1 MVATVQ
7 RRPATVSSGVRS
19 GAVLAV
25 ASAISIVLNYV
36 FLLAAGRVLGSDAY
50 GSLAALLGLLAV
62 VLIPATA
69 IQLAVSREVSRLIA
83 SGDTLQAQAF
93 VQRALRASAVA
104 TLPLLVVAL
113 TLAPLLS
120 GLLNIDSVGMVLLAE
135 TTFAMALV
143 TPVAMGAIQGSQR
156 FNALASL
163 YLVPFVLRLAVFAI
177 AAAVGYRLGGAVFAT
192 VLSAVAGALLALY
205 LIRDLL
211 GSVPVPSP
219 DLRPFL
225 RYLGP
230 VAIGLIGIALLT
242 HVDLLVVKARFSA
255 DDAGAYAGASAF
267 ARVGFFLPATILAVL
282 FPRTAARQARGEQT
296 EDILGRSLIATIV
309 FCGGLAVFY
318 AAAGV
323 GLIVASFGPGFAE
336 GGRVLAPFALAIGL
350 FSVANVLVGYHL
362 SRGDTRYA
370 WIVAGAVPVQVLLL
384 ALVPTSLRGVVWTN
398 AAVGAALIVAHE
410 VLVGSSRPAL
420 RAGLRRLNEG
430 LVPLRAV
437 LPEAGLVLLGTT
449 VFVCVL
455 FWPVVEHLSSTVL
468 GTPGSDSTGG
478 VAFFWELQHEGG
490 YHLLGVTHHTLIA
503 APFGLDATNAVNI
516 QLFLPYY
523 PTYLAA
529 HVIGEIAALNL
540 TTLAGYVLPGAAM
553 YLLVRYLGCSRL
565 VSAWAVLV
573 YVVFPW
579 HLARLE
585 HASLLHIEVL
595 ALFLVALI
603 ATARKP
609 SWQRIALVG
618 VANLGCWL
626 TSGYFGA
633 MAAVTSVAFALG
645 AMLVSDRARRV
656 KLLLGT
662 SAVALAP
669 AVVIGIAA
677 VASGTNT
684 GAGLGRQA
692 VDLSAFG
699 LRPVELVVP
708 PAKSWFFGG
717 HLDSFWH
724 SHSHGSNSTELSNY
738 LGLLTIALA
747 LGWLVFAF
755 RRRAR
760 LSEKQRVA
768 TAGLVAVFLAGLLFA
783 APSPVSVF
791 GHDVWMPSRLLWEA
805 LPAFRV
811 ISRWDPLLMTAL
823 LPLAA
828 LGLQAATGAL
838 ARRRQALAVSIVGAA
853 MVVSFVELSIE
864 PAKPRFRTV
873 PTPSEYSAIERT
885 PPGIVAEYPLG
896 QSDIYR
902 FWQRKYGRPLVNGA
916 EPGTQ
921 ADYARLVL
929 LDPTQPG
936 TASALAFLGVT
947 AVSLHPGAHADVEIQ
962 PRDPA
967 GSSGYRLVARYPHE
981 QSIWYPDGASVW
993 QIVAPPAPALV
1004 TLPGGF
1010 ASPQR
1015 DARGIVVYPLVSTA
1029 GVGVLDLTARS
1040 PELVRL
1046 VFDVTAPAG
1055 KSATLRVADS
1065 KKEQR
1070 FAVSGRT
1077 AVSVLVAIP
1086 RGQSQLL
1093 LKTDPPPAS
1102 PADALLITTPRAQH
1116 AFGAPV
1122 LHADLVSPNP
1132 GLQ

>member
-1 MVATVQ
+1 MV
-7 RRPATVSSGVRS
+7 
-19 GAVLAV
+19 VLAE
-25 ASAISIVLNYV
+25 S
-36 FLLAAGRVLGSDAY
+36 
-50 GSLAALLGLLAV
+50 
-62 VLIPATA
+62 
-69 IQLAVSREVSRLIA
+69 
-83 SGDTLQAQAF
+83 
-93 VQRALRASAVA
+93 
-104 TLPLLVVAL
+104 
-113 TLAPLLS
+113 
-120 GLLNIDSVGMVLLAE
+120 
-135 TTFAMALV
+135 TFAMALV
-143 TPVAMGAIQGSQR
+143 TPVAMGAIQGAQR

-163 YLVPFVLRLAVFAI
+163 YLVPFALRLAIFAV
-177 AAAVGYRLGGAVFAT
+177 AAAAGYRLGGAVVAT
-192 VLSAVAGALLALY
+192 VLGTFAGAALALY

-211 GSVPVPSP
+211 GSVSVPTP
-219 DLRPFL
+219 DLRPFI

-242 HVDLLVVKARFSA
+242 HVDVLVVKARFSA

-296 EDILGRSLIATIV
+296 EDILGRSLIATII

-323 GLIVASFGPGFAE
+323 GLIVATFGPDFAE
-336 GGRVLAPFALAIGL
+336 GGRVLAPFAVAIGL
-350 FSVANVLVGYHL
+350 FSIANVLVGYHL

-370 WIVAGAVPVQVLLL
+370 WIVAAGVPVQVALL
-384 ALVPTSLRGVVWTN
+384 ALVPSSLHGVVWTN
-398 AAVGAALIVAHE
+398 VGVGAALIVAHE

-420 RAGLRRLNEG
+420 RAGLRRLNHG

-449 VFVCVL
+449 VFVCIL
-455 FWPVVEHLSSTVL
+455 FWPVVTHLGSTVL

-478 VAFFWELQHEGG
+478 VAFFWELRHEGG
-490 YHLLGVTHHTLIA
+490 YHLLGITHHTFLA
-503 APFGLDATNAVNI
+503 APFGVDATNAINI

-523 PTYLAA
+523 PTYLAS
-529 HVIGEIAALNL
+529 HVVGEIAALNL
-540 TTLAGYVLPGAAM
+540 TTLAGYILPGGAM

-573 YVVFPW
+573 YIVFPW

-595 ALFLVALI
+595 ALLIVALI
-603 ATARKP
+603 AVARKP

-618 VANLGCWL
+618 VANLACWL

-645 AMLVSDRARRV
+645 AALLSERSRRAA
-656 KLLLGT
+656 LLLGT
-662 SAVALAP
+662 SAVAIAP
-669 AVVIGIAA
+669 AAVIGIAA

-684 GAGLGRQA
+684 GAGLGRDA
-692 VDLSAFG
+692 VDLNAFG

-708 PAKSWFFGG
+708 PAKSWFFGSQ
-717 HLDSFWH
+717 LDSFWH
-724 SHSHGSNSTELSNY
+724 AHSHGSNSTELANY
-738 LGLLTIALA
+738 LGLLTFGLA
-747 LGWLVFAF
+747 LGWLVFAY
-755 RRRAR
+755 RRRTT
-760 LSEKQRVA
+760 LSETKRVA
-768 TAGLVAVFLAGLLFA
+768 TGGLVAVLLVGLLFA
-783 APSPVSVF
+783 APSPVSLF

-828 LGLQAATGAL
+828 LGLQAAASGL
-838 ARRRQALAVSIVGAA
+838 ARRGQLVAVGAVGAA
-853 MVVSFVELSIE
+853 MVVSFVELSIH
-864 PAKPRFRTV
+864 PAEPRFRTV
-873 PTPSEYSAIERT
+873 PTPAEYSAIDRT

-902 FWQRKYGRPLVNGA
+902 FWQRKYGRPLLNGA

-921 ADYARLVL
+921 ADFARLVL

-936 TASALAFLGVT
+936 TASNLAFLGVT
-947 AVSLHPGAHADVEIQ
+947 AVSIHPGAHADVEIQ

-981 QSIWYPDGASVW
+981 KSIWYPDGASVW
-993 QIVAPPAPALV
+993 RVVAPPAPALV

-1010 ASPQR
+1010 ASPQT
-1015 DARGIVVYPLVSTA
+1015 DSRGIVVYPLVSTA
-1029 GVGVLDLTARS
+1029 GVGVVEFTARA
-1040 PELVRL
+1040 PGVVRL
-1046 VFDVTAPAG
+1046 VFDVTPPNG

-1065 KKEQR
+1065 KREQR
-1070 FAVSGRT
+1070 FPVSGRT
-1077 AVSVLVAIP
+1077 SISVRVAIP

-1102 PADALLITTPRAQH
+1102 PADALLVTTPRAER
-1116 AFGAPV
+1116 ASGAPA
-1122 LHADLVSPNP
+1122 LHADLVSANP
-1132 GLQ
+1132 GL